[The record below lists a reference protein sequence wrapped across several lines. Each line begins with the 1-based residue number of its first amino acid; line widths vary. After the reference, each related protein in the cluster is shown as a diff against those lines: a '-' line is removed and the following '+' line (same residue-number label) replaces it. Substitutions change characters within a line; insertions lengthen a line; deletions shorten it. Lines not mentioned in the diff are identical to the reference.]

1 MQDGLNHLLLNNPY
15 AYAVFIVA
23 FWCFVCFAI
32 SLFSGWL
39 TLSRRFR
46 MQSEPNGDT
55 RSAGPF
61 FYTVYMRFWCH
72 YNSVIRIIVAE
83 DAVYLSVIFLFRFG
97 HPPLRIP
104 WNEIRISE
112 TKWFF
117 RRCLVLTCG
126 EPERIPVRISVRMAR
141 NLGILERLPN
151 EMLPNGTSPT

>member
-1 MQDGLNHLLLNNPY
+1 MQDSLNYWLLNAPY
-15 AYAVFIVA
+15 AFAVFVVA
-23 FWCFVCFAI
+23 FWCLVCFVI

-39 TLSRRFR
+39 TLARRFGK
-46 MQSEPNGDT
+46 QTEPYGDT
-55 RSAGPF
+55 KSARPF

-72 YNSVIRIIVAE
+72 YNSVIRITVAE
-83 DAVYLSVIFLFRFG
+83 DAVYLSVIFLFRVG
-97 HPPLRIP
+97 HSPLRIP

-117 RRCLVLTCG
+117 RGCIVLTCG

-151 EMLPNGTSPT
+151 EMLSNETSPT